1 MIPQPGRLMMKA
13 LPLIAGVELGGT
25 KINCILARGP
35 DDIVDEVRI
44 PTLDPDRTLTAVE
57 GVLDRWRGCEALGI
71 ASFGPIS
78 IDRWSAQ
85 YGRITS
91 TPKPQWAGTDVAG
104 RLARHT
110 GLPTGF
116 HTDVV
121 GAALAEARWGAAR
134 GLADLAYV
142 TVGTGIGVGLIA
154 RGQPV
159 DGLAN
164 SELGHIRP
172 VRLPGDDWPGHC
184 PFHGG
189 CLEGLASGPAIAAH
203 WGVPAQSLP
212 ADHPAWDMVAHALG
226 QLLHTLVLTG
236 VPRRVVLGGGVMM
249 GLPHLFPRLRTAL
262 TQSLAGYVALPE
274 IADVDSYV
282 VPAGLGDRAGPLG
295 AILLGK
301 QALLGS
307 GENRW
312 NPL

>member
-1 MIPQPGRLMMKA
+1 MTA

-44 PTLDPDRTLTAVE
+44 PTLEPGQTLTAVE
-57 GVLDRWRGCEALGI
+57 DVLDGWRGYEALGI

-78 IDRWSAQ
+78 IDRASPE
-85 YGRITS
+85 YGCITS

-134 GLADLAYV
+134 GLGDLAYV

-154 RGQPV
+154 QGQPV

-164 SELGHIRP
+164 TELGHIRP
-172 VRLPGDDWPGHC
+172 ARASGDDWPGHC
-184 PFHGG
+184 PFHGD
-189 CLEGLASGPAIAAH
+189 CLEGLASGPAIAARR
-203 WGVPAQSLP
+203 GMPAEALGG
-212 ADHPAWDMVAHALG
+212 DHPAWDVVAHALG

-236 VPRRVVLGGGVMM
+236 VPRRIVMGGGVMM
-249 GLPHLFPRLRTAL
+249 GLPHLFPKVRTAL
-262 TQSLAGYVALPE
+262 TQSLAGYIALPE
-274 IADVDSYV
+274 IARIDSYI
-282 VPAGLGDRAGPLG
+282 VPPTLGNNAGPLG
-295 AILLGK
+295 AILLGE
-301 QALLGS
+301 QALLRSRGAS
-307 GENRW
+307 AS
-312 NPL
+312 